1 MSKHSSAYN
10 SLESNHYSAYRPP
23 LHKLIL
29 SKILRDRHFKR
40 ALDVGCGVGTSSLAL
55 VPYAKTVIGYDPSQA
70 MIEKATPHPA
80 ITYTNLIDELPN
92 SCDLLCFFGSLE
104 YINPVA
110 LKKYTQKLVK
120 GGQLICCDFE
130 VDYQPILEKIGLEPM
145 RTDYNHSKNLTD
157 YPNHEGFKEHLRQ
170 VESTSFNCSIEQ
182 LKSLLYAEFEN
193 MGKSTIVIDS
203 TTFERENSELK
214 ASLYYAAYTK
224 L

>member
-1 MSKHSSAYN
+1 MSKLSSAYN
-10 SLESNHYSAYRPP
+10 SLESNHYSAYRAP

-29 SKILRDRHFKR
+29 SKILKDRHFQI

-55 VPYAKTVIGYDPSQA
+55 VPYAKRVIGYDPSQA
-70 MIEKATPHPA
+70 MIEKATPHPT

-130 VDYQPILEKIGLEPM
+130 IDYQPILEKIGLEPM
-145 RTDYNHSKNLTD
+145 RTDYNHSKNLTA

-170 VESTSFNCSIEQ
+170 VEPTSFNCSIEQ

-203 TTFERENSELK
+203 TPFERENYELK
-214 ASLYYAAYTK
+214 AFLYYATYTK